1 MSTQRQ
7 RTARPIPDPQ
17 DPAETLAI
25 ERPWLRRAGILSL
38 LAGILP
44 IVSLLLQLNASSGIR
59 NDVANVKTVGQALS
73 AYADGT
79 QGQGLRGEQ
88 AEIAAHYGDHAL
100 TITLATGLG
109 GLALLLAAPVLYGL
123 LRSSWRRRPS
133 FPRAFMWAPV
143 VGAVLFA
150 VGTTAAMAYGT
161 SKMADF
167 AALPAVQ
174 QTNAAASDALTAT
187 GDLSV
192 LSIASVF
199 GQMFVAVGLGAAAL
213 SAMNTGLLTRA
224 MGVIG
229 VLLAILIVVPLI
241 PRQEFLRAF
250 WFLALGAVLLGRWPG
265 GRPPAWQ
272 SGEAM
277 PWPSRAQQLEEAER
291 ARGGARADA
300 QADEDAPAPKP
311 KAGGDRRRRRK

>member
-7 RTARPIPDPQ
+7 RPVRPMPDPE
-17 DPAETLAI
+17 DPAETVAL
-25 ERPWLRRAGILSL
+25 ERPWLPRAGILAL
-38 LAGILP
+38 IAGVLP
-44 IVSLLLQLNASSGIR
+44 IVALLLQVSASSGIE

-79 QGQGLRGEQ
+79 QGQGLHGEQ
-88 AEIAAHYGDHAL
+88 AAIAAHYGDHAT
-100 TITLATGLG
+100 TIVLATALS
-109 GLALLLAAPVLYGL
+109 GLAMLFAAPVLWGL
-123 LRSSWRRRPS
+123 LRASWRRRPS
-133 FPRAFMWAPV
+133 FPRFFLWAPV
-143 VGAVLFA
+143 VGAILFA
-150 VGTTAAMAYGT
+150 IGTTVAMAYGA
-161 SKMADF
+161 SKMGDF
-167 AALPAVQ
+167 AALPAAQ
-174 QTNAAASDALTAT
+174 QTNAAASDALNAT
-187 GDLSV
+187 RDLGA

-213 SAMNTGLLTRA
+213 SAMNTGLLTRV

-265 GRPPAWQ
+265 GRPAAWEA
-272 SGEAM
+272 GEAR

-291 ARGGARADA
+291 ARA
-300 QADEDAPAPKP
+300 
-311 KAGGDRRRRRK
+311 

>member
-1 MSTQRQ
+1 
-7 RTARPIPDPQ
+7 
-17 DPAETLAI
+17 
-25 ERPWLRRAGILSL
+25 
-38 LAGILP
+38 
-44 IVSLLLQLNASSGIR
+44 
-59 NDVANVKTVGQALS
+59 
-73 AYADGT
+73 
-79 QGQGLRGEQ
+79 
-88 AEIAAHYGDHAL
+88 
-100 TITLATGLG
+100 
-109 GLALLLAAPVLYGL
+109 
-123 LRSSWRRRPS
+123 
-133 FPRAFMWAPV
+133 
-143 VGAVLFA
+143 
-150 VGTTAAMAYGT
+150 
-161 SKMADF
+161 
-167 AALPAVQ
+167 
-174 QTNAAASDALTAT
+174 
-187 GDLSV
+187 
-192 LSIASVF
+192 
-199 GQMFVAVGLGAAAL
+199 MFVAVGLGAAAL